1 MVGTS
6 YKYGNMFRGMH
17 RITTDFPMAPTHPY
31 DAGIARFCQTCKT
44 CAESCPWDAMPLG
57 DASWEHEEAE
67 EEELKNYT
75 PGFKGWRLFNLK
87 CIRCK
92 NCHTQCP
99 FNSYDTAI
107 THGLVRA
114 TAATVQSSMASWP
127 ICTGPSVTEPRT
139 LSISGNKVK
148 ICPWEDS
155 TPNGLSKA

>member
-31 DAGIARFCQTCKT
+31 DAGIARFCKSCKT

-67 EEELKNYT
+67 EEELQNYT

-114 TAATVQSSMASWP
+114 TAATVP
-127 ICTGPSVTEPRT
+127 IFNGFLANMHRAFGYGTKNPVDFWETDQAMGRFDPEW
-139 LSISGNKVK
+139 VK
-148 ICPWEDS
+148 
-155 TPNGLSKA
+155 A